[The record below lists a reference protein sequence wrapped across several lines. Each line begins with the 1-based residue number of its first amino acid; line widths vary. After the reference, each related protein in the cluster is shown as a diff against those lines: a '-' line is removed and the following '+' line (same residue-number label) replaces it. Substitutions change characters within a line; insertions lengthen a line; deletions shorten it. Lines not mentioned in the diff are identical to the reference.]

1 MKKIDDVIV
10 IGHKSPDTDSICSAL
25 AYANLKNKINGGG
38 YKAMRAGDVNKE
50 TEYVLNRFNVE
61 APEYI
66 EDVRTRVCD
75 IELKEVGGV
84 SGEISIKEAYLKM
97 KKEEAVTLAV
107 TNNDGYIEGII
118 SIGDIASSDMD
129 VYDNTIVSKANT
141 SFKNI
146 VDTLDGKVVAG
157 DVSGNFSSGKIFIG
171 ANTPDMM
178 EEYLSEG
185 DLVILGNRFESQYF
199 AIEKGVRCIVLGSNS
214 TVSPIIKRRAEERGC
229 IIITCPYDSFT
240 IARLIDQ
247 SMPVKYFMS
256 TKDILTFSIDDFTND
271 VKETMAKNRHR
282 YFPVIDENGKY
293 MGQISKRSFLDT
305 DKKKLILVD
314 HNERNQAVNGL
325 DFAEIT
331 EIVDHHRLGN
341 IETVNPVFFRNQPVG
356 CTATIIYQMYN
367 ENGVEI
373 EPSIAGLLC
382 SAIISDTLMFRS
394 PTCTP
399 VDKEAALKLA
409 EIAGIKVEEHA
420 EEMFKAASDLA
431 SKTPEEIFYSDFKK
445 FNAAGVDFGVGQITS
460 MNSSDLESIKPEIS
474 GFMEELLAKG
484 GVDMLIFM
492 LTNIIDESTIL
503 LFKGARAKEVI
514 QAATNAVS
522 EDGETVFAPGMVSRK
537 KQLIPQVLAALN
549 NL

>member
-1 MKKIDDVIV
+1 MKKIDDIIV

-214 TVSPIIKRRAEERGC
+214 TVSPIIKRRAEEKGC

-314 HNERNQAVNGL
+314 HNERNQAVNGI

>member
-214 TVSPIIKRRAEERGC
+214 TVSPIIKRRAEEKDC

-474 GFMEELLAKG
+474 GFMEELIAKG

>member
-214 TVSPIIKRRAEERGC
+214 TVSPIIKRRAEEKDC

-356 CTATIIYQMYN
+356 YTATIIYQMYN

-474 GFMEELLAKG
+474 GFMEELIAKG

>member
-214 TVSPIIKRRAEERGC
+214 TVSPIIKRRAEEKGC

-356 CTATIIYQMYN
+356 CTATILYQMYN

-474 GFMEELLAKG
+474 GFMEELIAKG

>member
-214 TVSPIIKRRAEERGC
+214 TVSPIIKRRAEEKGC

>member
-214 TVSPIIKRRAEERGC
+214 TVSPIIKRRAEEKGC

-314 HNERNQAVNGL
+314 HNERNQAVNGI

-474 GFMEELLAKG
+474 GFMEELIAKG

>member
-38 YKAMRAGDVNKE
+38 YRAMRAGDVNKE

-75 IELKEVGGV
+75 IELKEVSGV

-107 TNNDGYIEGII
+107 TNDDGYIEGII

-214 TVSPIIKRRAEERGC
+214 TVSPIIKRRAEEKGC

-331 EIVDHHRLGN
+331 EIIDHHRLGN

>member
-129 VYDNTIVSKANT
+129 VYDNTIVSKTNT

-171 ANTPDMM
+171 AYTPDMM

-214 TVSPIIKRRAEERGC
+214 TVSPIIKRRAEEKDC

-474 GFMEELLAKG
+474 GFMEELIAKG

>member
-214 TVSPIIKRRAEERGC
+214 TVSPIIKRRAEEKGC

-367 ENGVEI
+367 ENGVEV

>member
-214 TVSPIIKRRAEERGC
+214 TVSPIIKRRAEEKGC

-314 HNERNQAVNGL
+314 HNERNQAVNGI

>member
-214 TVSPIIKRRAEERGC
+214 TVSPIIKRRAEEKDC

-325 DFAEIT
+325 DFSEIT

-474 GFMEELLAKG
+474 GFMEELIAKG

>member
-1 MKKIDDVIV
+1 MKKIDDIIV

-214 TVSPIIKRRAEERGC
+214 TVSPIIKRRAEEKGC

>member
-214 TVSPIIKRRAEERGC
+214 TVSPIIKRRAEEKGC

-474 GFMEELLAKG
+474 GFMEELIAKG

>member
-1 MKKIDDVIV
+1 
-10 IGHKSPDTDSICSAL
+10 
-25 AYANLKNKINGGG
+25 
-38 YKAMRAGDVNKE
+38 
-50 TEYVLNRFNVE
+50 
-61 APEYI
+61 
-66 EDVRTRVCD
+66 
-75 IELKEVGGV
+75 
-84 SGEISIKEAYLKM
+84 
-97 KKEEAVTLAV
+97 
-107 TNNDGYIEGII
+107 
-118 SIGDIASSDMD
+118 
-129 VYDNTIVSKANT
+129 
-141 SFKNI
+141 
-146 VDTLDGKVVAG
+146 
-157 DVSGNFSSGKIFIG
+157 
-171 ANTPDMM
+171 
-178 EEYLSEG
+178 
-185 DLVILGNRFESQYF
+185 
-199 AIEKGVRCIVLGSNS
+199 
-214 TVSPIIKRRAEERGC
+214 
-229 IIITCPYDSFT
+229 
-240 IARLIDQ
+240 
-247 SMPVKYFMS
+247 
-256 TKDILTFSIDDFTND
+256 
-271 VKETMAKNRHR
+271 
-282 YFPVIDENGKY
+282 

-314 HNERNQAVNGL
+314 HNERNQAVNGI

-394 PTCTP
+394 PCTP